1 MTEYDETAMT
11 NEDDSLDIGGLFR
24 GTATVTFVI
33 EIVTAIVMLG
43 SIVARTIS
51 LSGLIQVIEIDVAI
65 FLLLVGSMITLFFF
79 LAAISFFVRFNRRI
93 GRLMIGE
100 GIGRVNMDKPGVK
113 SVVTIYGI
121 AVGLI
126 LFMGMYGYWLLF
138 KYYLINFTV
147 DSLAITVF
155 TIALGIFILA
165 LLIQIV
171 VAALGRTATTI
182 VRKVLAE
189 NTD

>member
-1 MTEYDETAMT
+1 MVDQSDFENTD
-11 NEDDSLDIGGLFR
+11 DDSLDIGGLFR

-43 SIVARTIS
+43 SIVARIIS
-51 LSGLIQVIEIDVAI
+51 LSGIIAVIEIDVAI

-93 GRLMIGE
+93 GRFMIGD
-100 GIGRVNMDKPGVK
+100 GIHRVNLGKPGVK
-113 SVVTIYGI
+113 SVVIIYGI

-126 LFMGMYGYWLLF
+126 LFMGMYGYWLLY
-138 KYYLINFTV
+138 KYYLITFTV

-155 TIALGIFILA
+155 TIALGIFLLA
-165 LLIQIV
+165 LFIQIV
-171 VAALGRTATTI
+171 VAAIGRTATTI

-189 NTD
+189 NSE